1 MMKGRGTMRQLQLA
15 AAIVAVCC
23 ALLAAGCKSNPDLQT
38 EVIAAK
44 TMVCGTCEKNIKKAV
59 YQVEGVKSV
68 DVDLKAKTVTVAY
81 LPAQTNL
88 RTLERAIT
96 DAGYDAN
103 DKRRDPAGYEKL
115 DACCKTD

>member
-1 MMKGRGTMRQLQLA
+1 MA
-15 AAIVAVCC
+15 AAIAAVWC
-23 ALLAAGCKSNPDLQT
+23 ALFAPGCGGNPDLKT
-38 EVIAAK
+38 EVIAAN

-68 DVDLKAKTVTVAY
+68 EVDLKVKTVTVQY

-88 RTLERAIT
+88 QTLERAIT

-103 DKRRDPAGYEKL
+103 DKRRDLAGYEKL
-115 DACCKTD
+115 DACCKKD

>member
-1 MMKGRGTMRQLQLA
+1 MKGTGTMKRFQTAVATA
-15 AAIVAVCC
+15 AMCVA
-23 ALLAAGCKSNPDLQT
+23 LIAAGCGENPDLKT

-44 TMVCGTCEKNIKKAV
+44 TMVCGMCEKNVKKAV
-59 YQVEGVKSV
+59 YQVEGVKAV
-68 DVDLKAKTVTVAY
+68 DVDLKAKTVTVQY

-88 RTLERAIT
+88 QTLERAIT